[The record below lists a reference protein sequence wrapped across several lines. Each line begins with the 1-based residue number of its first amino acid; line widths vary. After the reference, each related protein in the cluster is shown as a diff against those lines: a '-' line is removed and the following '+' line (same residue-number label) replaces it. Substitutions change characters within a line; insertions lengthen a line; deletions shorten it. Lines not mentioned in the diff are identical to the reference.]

1 MGKGQALEVEVNKR
15 DELVE
20 RLKAWALEELLR
32 RSDYAETNALG
43 MKGPAKDALIR
54 DLTAALRAIAE
65 DFSFHAG
72 HNPACDSLHWEKREC
87 DCEVSKKL
95 ARWRLR

>member
-1 MGKGQALEVEVNKR
+1 VSASELPDLARTLEYLSGYEDQTQPVEVPPSVLA
-15 DELVE
+15 DAA
-20 RLKAWALEELLR
+20 RL
-32 RSDYAETNALG
+32 
-43 MKGPAKDALIR
+43 
-54 DLTAALRAIAE
+54 LRAIAE

-95 ARWRLR
+95 ARWRLK